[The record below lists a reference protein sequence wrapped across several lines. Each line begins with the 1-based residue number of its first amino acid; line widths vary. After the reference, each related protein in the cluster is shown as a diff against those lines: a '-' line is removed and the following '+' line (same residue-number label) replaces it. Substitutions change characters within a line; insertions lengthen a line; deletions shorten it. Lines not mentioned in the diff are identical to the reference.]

1 MLTLTDGNITWLT
14 NTVNRLKG
22 SVRRIF
28 MAETV
33 QQLGPG
39 GASIAEE
46 KLGWNRGT
54 IRKGQYELE
63 TDPIEDNFSARGRNK
78 SEELFP
84 YLLDDIKKL
93 LSRGVKRIPLLI
105 PVDYIPG

>member
-1 MLTLTDGNITWLT
+1 MTLTDGNITWLT

-22 SVRRIF
+22 SVRRMF

-63 TDPIEDNFSARGRNK
+63 TLKWPPMSRPFSPNNK
-78 SEELFP
+78 EK
-84 YLLDDIKKL
+84 YLT
-93 LSRGVKRIPLLI
+93 LS
-105 PVDYIPG
+105 

>member
-1 MLTLTDGNITWLT
+1 MILTDSIIGWLI
-14 NTVNRLKG
+14 NTANRLKG

-33 QQLGPG
+33 QQLGLG
-39 GASIAEE
+39 GASLAEE

-63 TDPIEDNFSARGRNK
+63 TQPIEDDFSARGRNK

-84 YLLDDIKKL
+84 HLLDKGVRIK
-93 LSRGVKRIPLLI
+93 I
-105 PVDYIPG
+105 